1 MHPTSGSEPDAPILP
16 VPAFMPSLETVPAH
30 RRRAFTRRLIGL
42 IRELWTES
50 TRAEADAPDP
60 PQHEAA
66 RTDLLSAACA
76 ACRGWCCQ
84 VGADHGFID
93 RTVLQQQRGVLP
105 DIDPR
110 RLLALYV
117 QRIPERTCA
126 GSCIF
131 HGESGCALPRA
142 MRSDVCESHVCSDMR
157 RVFRKAPDPIG
168 QRVWLAAIND
178 DDAAPARVLQY
189 EPPCAPTR

>member
-1 MHPTSGSEPDAPILP
+1 
-16 VPAFMPSLETVPAH
+16 
-30 RRRAFTRRLIGL
+30 
-42 IRELWTES
+42 
-50 TRAEADAPDP
+50 
-60 PQHEAA
+60 
-66 RTDLLSAACA
+66 
-76 ACRGWCCQ
+76 

-93 RTVLQQQRGVLP
+93 RTVLQRQRAVLP

-157 RVFRKAPDPIG
+157 RAFRKAPDPIG